1 MSENLKRAESLF
13 NRIMN
18 QNKPGETKSAPQGNS
33 HRHSQNENRGHRL
46 LYRRGRDNNLKNS
59 EHHGN
64 GNRHEHHKEEALASI
79 DLPKRDPVKEAQA
92 AVAKVPQDHHV
103 LPYCWT
109 VWHHLRLKV
118 KPEETEADKDNTS
131 SASAAV
137 DSYLQTTNEI
147 EFRDVANPDETT
159 KTIASVEQLWGS
171 LSQTKRAFELHHSTQ
186 LLIFKT
192 GINPVWEDPINAK
205 GGRWVFR
212 FGRRSHPGHTDK
224 DPEMSARVRQRTSM
238 IWERL
243 VLRTL
248 TGSLI
253 PDKQYLKHVQEQLLS
268 DISGLA
274 LSIRRDEDIV
284 SLWNSNLHF
293 GRRRGDDE
301 DKKPLQPFQAR
312 RIMCDAILRVIR
324 ECDLILQGSDCVETT
339 ATGST
344 ERVAGVSFEYRLH
357 AESNSTTMYWDRM
370 RRRNHHKDE
379 PREEEAVA

>member
-1 MSENLKRAESLF
+1 M
-13 NRIMN
+13 
-18 QNKPGETKSAPQGNS
+18 T
-33 HRHSQNENRGHRL
+33 
-46 LYRRGRDNNLKNS
+46 
-59 EHHGN
+59 
-64 GNRHEHHKEEALASI
+64 
-79 DLPKRDPVKEAQA
+79 
-92 AVAKVPQDHHV
+92 
-103 LPYCWT
+103 
-109 VWHHLRLKV
+109 
-118 KPEETEADKDNTS
+118 KPEEGETDSAVAAAQKATGTEPAAS

-147 EFRDVANPDETT
+147 EFISVADPSSTT
-159 KTIASVEQLWGS
+159 KSIASVEQLWGS

-212 FGRRSHPGHTDK
+212 FGRRSHPGNASDK

-253 PDKQYLKHVQEQLLS
+253 PDKQYLKHIQDQLLS

-293 GRRRGDDE
+293 GRRRGGDDD

-324 ECDLILQGSDCVETT
+324 ECDLILQGSDCVETL

-370 RRRNHHKDE
+370 RRKNHHHKEE